1 MAIDFVGRH
10 NDCFFDVALLST
22 VSKFFPF
29 FLFASLVSYS
39 LVVTLLIVLNHL
51 CVLSLKILL
60 LCPYAQR

>member
-10 NDCFFDVALLST
+10 SDCFFDVALLST
-22 VSKFFPF
+22 VSIFFLF
-29 FLFASLVSYS
+29 FLFASLVSY
-39 LVVTLLIVLNHL
+39 LVVRLFIVLNHL